1 MMEELSLREEIAQ
14 LREQGYDVFDL
25 HNHSRYSDGDRT
37 PEQMVRYAHDLGL
50 SGISITDH
58 DCIKGYERAL
68 AEAES
73 YGDGFMVVPGEE
85 VSSEKG
91 HILAYGVSK
100 KVPGGLSLEETTSL
114 IHEQGGV
121 AVAAHPYST
130 LGTGDPFSIEEVT
143 EGQFLLLDGVE
154 AYNGS
159 VLWPKDANE
168 KAQQFAQKYGLAR
181 IGGSDAHTRW
191 AQGLG
196 LTLTEGVEDVD
207 DLLEAIRE
215 GRTDSL
221 KAAVNDRTSIKV
233 HKYAEYF
240 LGGIPRGIR
249 YLWTQFRERFMDPEE
264 DVERP

>member
-1 MMEELSLREEIAQ
+1 MMEDLSLREEIAK
-14 LREQGYDVFDL
+14 LREHGYDVFDL
-25 HNHSRYSDGDRT
+25 HGHSRYSDGDRT

-50 SGISITDH
+50 SGIAITDH
-58 DCIKGYERAL
+58 DGIRGYERAR
-68 AEAES
+68 AEAEK
-73 YGDGFMVVPGEE
+73 YDDGFIVVPGEE

-91 HILAYGVSK
+91 HILAYGVSQ
-100 KVPGGLSLEETTSL
+100 KVPGGLSLEETTFL

-130 LGTGDPFSIEEVT
+130 LGTGDPFSFEEIT

-154 AYNGS
+154 TYNGS

-168 KAQQFAQKYGLAR
+168 KAQQFADKYGLSKT
-181 IGGSDAHTRW
+181 GGSDAHTRW

-196 LTLTEGVEDVD
+196 LTITEGVNDVD
-207 DLLEAIRE
+207 GLLEAIRE

-249 YLWTQFRERFMDPEE
+249 YLWTAFRERFIEPEE
-264 DVERP
+264 NEDRS

>member
-1 MMEELSLREEIAQ
+1 MMEDLSLGEEIAQ

-25 HNHSRYSDGDRT
+25 HGHSRYSDGDRT

-50 SGISITDH
+50 SGIAITDH
-58 DCIKGYERAL
+58 DGIKGYERAR
-68 AEAES
+68 AEAEK
-73 YGDGFMVVPGEE
+73 YNDGFIVVPGEE

-91 HILAYGVSK
+91 HILAYGVSQ
-100 KVPGGLSLEETTSL
+100 KVLGGLSLEETTSL

-130 LGTGDPFSIEEVT
+130 LGTGDPLSFEELSDRQFS
-143 EGQFLLLDGVE
+143 LLDGVE
-154 AYNGS
+154 TYNGS

-168 KAQQFAQKYGLAR
+168 KAEKLAETYGLAK

-196 LTLTEGVEDVD
+196 LTITEDVND
-207 DLLEAIRE
+207 VEGLLEAIRE
-215 GRTDSL
+215 GRTDSV

-233 HKYAEYF
+233 RKYAEYF
-240 LGGIPRGIR
+240 IGGIPRGIR
-249 YLWTQFRERFMDPEE
+249 YLWTAFRERFIDPEE
-264 DVERP
+264 NEEHP

>member
-1 MMEELSLREEIAQ
+1 MMEDLSLGEEIAQ

-37 PEQMVRYAHDLGL
+37 PEQMVRYAHNLGL
-50 SGISITDH
+50 SGIAITDH
-58 DCIKGYERAL
+58 DCIKGYERAR
-68 AEAES
+68 AEAEK
-73 YGDGFMVVPGEE
+73 YDDGFIVVSGEE

-91 HILAYGVSK
+91 HILAYGVTQ
-100 KVPGGLSLEETTSL
+100 KVPGGLSMEVTTSL

-130 LGTGDPFSIEEVT
+130 LGTGDPFSIEELSDR
-143 EGQFLLLDGVE
+143 QLLLLDGVE
-154 AYNGS
+154 TYNGS

-168 KAQQFAQKYGLAR
+168 KAQELADTYGLAQ

-196 LTLTEGVEDVD
+196 LTITEGVDDVEG
-207 DLLEAIRE
+207 LLEAIRE
-215 GRTDSL
+215 GRTNSL
-221 KAAVNDRTSIKV
+221 KAVVNDRTSVKV

-249 YLWTQFRERFMDPEE
+249 YLWTQFRERFIDPEE
-264 DVERP
+264 NEEHP